1 MQCGEVVLHLN
12 LNLPGDLPVILCYNH
27 LITLSLSLSEVYC
40 LRKFTVWLGWCL
52 ACKTACKIK
61 QWCDF
66 TLLFHCCCSSQ
77 EGESFHSSMKGG
89 WTWCM
94 CWHPDC
100 SDACMS
106 LNFMAPRLNLTA
118 SPSAL
123 KLCNTK
129 VASVSLQHLWV
140 HLQLCPEEHW
150 CLVLFCPVLAGVWDA
165 DIVGHCSYLWADV
178 NYAWCL

>member
-1 MQCGEVVLHLN
+1 MQCGEAVLHLN

-40 LRKFTVWLGWCL
+40 LCKFTVWLGWCL

-77 EGESFHSSMKGG
+77 EGESFPSSMKGG

-129 VASVSLQHLWV
+129 VAAVSLQHLWV

-150 CLVLFCPVLAGVWDA
+150 CLVMFCPVLAGVWDA